1 MRQVRTDRGA
11 AVCDAQLR
19 RASIALMNLRERDA
33 TEEPTLEEALAT
45 FRAERSPRDLART
58 DGASPAVRFTSA
70 MRALRRA
77 ISQHPIDARLQ
88 EALAE
93 LHEAEKDG
101 GDPHEREG

>member
-1 MRQVRTDRGA
+1 MAT
-11 AVCDAQLR
+11 
-19 RASIALMNLRERDA
+19 RA
-33 TEEPTLEEALAT
+33 EPAHAPPFPEPSLEEALAA
-45 FRAERSPRDLART
+45 FRAERTPPDPART

-93 LHEAEKDG
+93 LHEAEKD
-101 GDPHEREG
+101 ERYPDGREEG